1 MKKLMC
7 LLVVFL
13 ISNAANAAD
22 KWEYVQFS
30 LVSLGNST
38 MFSLQYPNVVNPDAG
53 KTDIWNVKTA
63 DKNIIPPKNFK
74 LFVAK
79 ELELT
84 AQQLA
89 SLFKRDFSEPAEVIN
104 ALGFLGFE
112 MCASEVVARHG
123 SKSTASLYWFKRK
136 IK

>member
-22 KWEYVQFS
+22 KWEYVQFAQIHPVPTDGEKGQTA
-30 LVSLGNST
+30 LT
-38 MFSLQYPNVVNPDAG
+38 YPDG
-53 KTDIWNVKTA
+53 KTDFWGKGLRPSLNTGFSKFFGA
-63 DKNIIPPKNFK
+63 LPQD
-74 LFVAK
+74 
-79 ELELT
+79 
-84 AQQLA
+84 LA
-89 SLFKRDFSEPAEVIN
+89 IRSFGEPINVIN

-112 MCASEVVARHG
+112 MCGVRVWSNGTH
-123 SKSTASLYWFKRK
+123 YWFKRK